1 MGTGA
6 GKIIREYG
14 DVFAVIMPEIE
25 PCIGFLQNNPAH
37 YLDVWGHTAAAVDN
51 APYDFIVRLALLLHD
66 IGKPEKYFVGDN
78 GVGHFYG
85 HPAVSR
91 DLAEQILIRLR
102 CDKRTQNQVLT
113 LVEHHD
119 DAFPL
124 SKRGI
129 RRLAAKYGVD
139 TLERLL
145 DVHRADIYA
154 HSPQWAE
161 RKIQNTNNAR
171 QMFKEILSEDSCLS
185 IKQLAIGGRDI
196 TSMGV
201 SPGPQVGQMLN
212 MLLEAVI
219 DEKTPNTKQDLIE
232 YLTKYLK
239 SE

>member
-1 MGTGA
+1 
-6 GKIIREYG
+6 
-14 DVFAVIMPEIE
+14 
-25 PCIGFLQNNPAH
+25 
-37 YLDVWGHTAAAVDN
+37 
-51 APYDFIVRLALLLHD
+51 
-66 IGKPEKYFVGDN
+66 
-78 GVGHFYG
+78 
-85 HPAVSR
+85 
-91 DLAEQILIRLR
+91 
-102 CDKRTQNQVLT
+102 
-113 LVEHHD
+113 
-119 DAFPL
+119 
-124 SKRGI
+124 
-129 RRLAAKYGVD
+129 VD

-171 QMFKEILSEDSCLS
+171 QMLKEILSEDSCLS